1 MPGLRPPP
9 LAAPPHARDRRTRLV
24 YSSDAVAVN
33 PAFEGLP
40 ILHSERAA
48 LRSSKASNGNIP
60 LWSQRT
66 IWSIRRPDAD
76 RPPAHK
82 RPRRLALLQGQR
94 ARPPT
99 LALTVVAVARSHLG
113 SGCRPHEGGAR
124 SRRCAPVVASCWPQP
139 PGGAPGRTT
148 KRSRGLPPG
157 SADEPGGGQGRLRS
171 RQKHRGVPAAPS
183 EERPATGCSSDP
195 GRTVQGAQEV
205 VGGSDD
211 TRRRNALAP
220 TTSGS
225 RGSSGG
231 THARGAGA
239 GSSVFGCGCASSV
252 ITECRAGS
260 PRPPMS

>member
-148 KRSRGLPPG
+148 KRSRG
-157 SADEPGGGQGRLRS
+157 
-171 RQKHRGVPAAPS
+171 PAARLGGRARRRTGPS
-183 EERPATGCSSDP
+183 PQPAEASRGPS
-195 GRTVQGAQEV
+195 GA
-205 VGGSDD
+205 VGGAPRHRVLLRPWAHRPRRSGG
-211 TRRRNALAP
+211 RRR
-220 TTSGS
+220 
-225 RGSSGG
+225 
-231 THARGAGA
+231 
-239 GSSVFGCGCASSV
+239 V
-252 ITECRAGS
+252 
-260 PRPPMS
+260 